1 MKFRILATVLTLL
14 VIGLFITA
22 ISLSNSLKNSKRELE
37 LSYADLK
44 MKDSLLQNSK
54 DSLVSVMKKLNVW
67 EAADQQA
74 RENQVKRRGF
84 NIGITAQANNKNFH
98 DLIAYTIGSGFQ
110 LAYANQERGGIN
122 GPPRIFYYSEQGRE
136 IAESLKAEL
145 ESEFSHLA
153 QIDQIQEGSSAE
165 DPNTITVFL
174 RFTR

>member
-1 MKFRILATVLTLL
+1 MKFRILVTVLTLL

-22 ISLSNSLKNSKRELE
+22 ISLSNSLKNSKQQLE

-54 DSLVSVMKKLNVW
+54 DSLVTVMKKLNVW
-67 EAADQQA
+67 ESADQQA
-74 RENQVKRRGF
+74 RENQVKRRGY

-98 DLIAYTIGSGFQ
+98 SLIAYTIGSGFK
-110 LAYANQERGGIN
+110 LAYANQERGGI
-122 GPPRIFYYSEQGRE
+122 GGHPRIFYYSEKGRE
-136 IAESLKAEL
+136 IAESLKSEL
-145 ESEFSHLA
+145 ESEFPNLA
-153 QIDQIQEGSSAE
+153 QIDQVQKGSSAE